1 MLYQITDGTVSA
13 GGHVILSHVDFE
25 IKGNEKIAL
34 VGRNGAG
41 KTTLLKL
48 IAGELSLDRDDR
60 RQGAGVTS
68 SRRLTVGMLKQ
79 QAFSDREQT
88 VEEILLAACPF
99 RDTFARERFEY
110 EQEYDRI
117 FTGFGFARAD
127 KHKKIGDFS
136 GGEQTKIALI
146 RLLLEKPDI
155 LLLDEPTNH
164 LDIATI
170 QWLEQYLKRYE
181 HAVVLV
187 SHDRF
192 FLDQVAETVVEVS
205 DGKLTRYAGNYSQY
219 REEKQKRIE
228 RQRKAWERQQEEAD
242 RLNGVIERFRHK
254 PTKVS
259 FARAK
264 KKQLERMER
273 VEKPVEDD
281 VHLFTGN
288 IEPLIPG
295 SKWVFEAEHLKIGYD
310 RALLEITLRIRRGQ
324 KMGILGPNGAGKS
337 TFLKTVAGLLQPFQ
351 EKDKSVERRCV
362 LGNNITIGY
371 FDQHSAEIQSEK
383 SVAEHFHDLFPSMT
397 EKEVRNIL
405 GMYLFP
411 GKLASRRVSDL
422 SGGEKARLVL
432 AELLQS
438 RPNFLVLDEPTNH
451 MDVQAK
457 ETLESA
463 FQAYTGTIL
472 FVSHDRYFIRQVAQ
486 SVLIFEDGGPMYY
499 PFGYEH
505 YLEKKQKADE
515 YGEELSAQVKAEDAA
530 LLAGMRAVPKAE
542 RHRLKEFS
550 VEEAY
555 ADWKLRLVQEKLEP
569 EELEYGRLEEEY
581 QGLLDEWKMSEA
593 YWMTEPAAR
602 MTEKTEAESSGEKT
616 AGGTAGIPDEPSG
629 LQEDVAAAKAR
640 RDEAWECFHA
650 RCMEWYEVYEEV
662 HGYSGLEI

>member
-13 GGHVILSHVDFE
+13 GGHVILSHVNFE

-68 SRRLTVGMLKQ
+68 SRRLIVGMLKQ

-127 KHKKIGDFS
+127 KQKKIGDFS

-170 QWLEQYLKRYE
+170 QWLEQYLKWYE

-192 FLDQVAETVVEVS
+192 FLDQVAEAVVEVS
-205 DGKLTRYAGNYSQY
+205 DGKLTRYAGNYSEY
-219 REEKQKRIE
+219 RTEKRKRIE
-228 RQRKAWERQQEEAD
+228 RQQKAWERQKEEED

-254 PTKVS
+254 PTKAS

-310 RALLEITLRIRRGQ
+310 RPLLEITMRIRRGQ
-324 KMGILGPNGAGKS
+324 KLGILGANGAGKS

-351 EKDKSVERRCV
+351 EKDRSVERRCV

-371 FDQHSAEIQSEK
+371 FDQHSAEIQSDK
-383 SVAEHFHDLFPSMT
+383 SVAEHFHDLFPALT

-405 GMYLFP
+405 GMYLFT

-438 RPNFLVLDEPTNH
+438 RPNFLILDEPTNH

-463 FQAYTGTIL
+463 FQAYQGTIL

-486 SVLIFEDGGPMYY
+486 SVLIFEETGPMYY

-505 YLEKKQKADE
+505 YLEKRQKAE
-515 YGEELSAQVKAEDAA
+515 AYGEELSAQVKAEDAA
-530 LLAGMRAVPKAE
+530 LLEGMRTVPKAE
-542 RHRLKEFS
+542 RHRLREFS
-550 VEEAY
+550 TEEAY
-555 ADWKLRLVQEKLEP
+555 ADWKLRLVYEKLEP
-569 EELEYGRLEEEY
+569 EELEYGRLEAEY
-581 QGLLDEWKMSEA
+581 RVLLAEWKMSEA
-593 YWMTEPAAR
+593 YWTLEP
-602 MTEKTEAESSGEKT
+602 
-616 AGGTAGIPDEPSG
+616 GIPDA
-629 LQEDVAAAKAR
+629 VAAAKAR
-640 RDEAWECFHA
+640 RDEAFKRWHEQ
-650 RCMEWYEVYEEV
+650 CMAWLGVYEEV
-662 HGYSGLEI
+662 HGEPDLK

>member
-13 GGHVILSHVDFE
+13 GGHVILSHVNFE

-99 RDTFARERFEY
+99 RDTFAQERFEY

-170 QWLEQYLKRYE
+170 QWLEQYLKWYE

-192 FLDQVAETVVEVS
+192 FLDQVAEAVVEVS
-205 DGKLTRYAGNYSQY
+205 DGKLTRYAGNYSEY
-219 REEKQKRIE
+219 RTEKRKRIE
-228 RQRKAWERQQEEAD
+228 RQQKAWERQKEEED

-254 PTKVS
+254 PTKAS

-295 SKWVFEAEHLKIGYD
+295 SKWVFEAEHLKIGFFSERHSLFEKRKRNEVLKD
-310 RALLEITLRIRRGQ
+310 LSFTMEKGEV
-324 KMGILGPNGAGKS
+324 LGLVGESGCGKS
-337 TFLKTVAGLLQPFQ
+337 TLAKVILGLLKPDSGTVIVSGNRPQMVFQ
-351 EKDKSVERRCV
+351 DPYGSLNPAKKIGWIMEEPLRIQRKLPGKERRQKV
-362 LGNNITIGY
+362 LEMLKKVGL
-371 FDQHSAEIQSEK
+371 DEK
-383 SVAEHFHDLFPSMT
+383 IADRYP
-397 EKEVRNIL
+397 NQ
-405 GMYLFP
+405 
-411 GKLASRRVSDL
+411 L
-422 SGGEKARLVL
+422 SGGQRQRVCIGEALMTNPGLLVADEAVSAL
-432 AELLQS
+432 DVTIQAQILELLEQ
-438 RPNFLVLDEPTNH
+438 L
-451 MDVQAK
+451 K
-457 ETLESA
+457 EEMGLSIL
-463 FQAYTGTIL
+463 FISHDMRVVYQLCDRVMIMKDGTI
-472 FVSHDRYFIRQVAQ
+472 VESGDVDTVYFSPQHEYTKE
-486 SVLIFEDGGPMYY
+486 L
-499 PFGYEH
+499 
-505 YLEKKQKADE
+505 LEA
-515 YGEELSAQVKAEDAA
+515 
-530 LLAGMRAVPKAE
+530 
-542 RHRLKEFS
+542 
-550 VEEAY
+550 
-555 ADWKLRLVQEKLEP
+555 
-569 EELEYGRLEEEY
+569 
-581 QGLLDEWKMSEA
+581 
-593 YWMTEPAAR
+593 
-602 MTEKTEAESSGEKT
+602 
-616 AGGTAGIPDEPSG
+616 AGIGE
-629 LQEDVAAAKAR
+629 
-640 RDEAWECFHA
+640 DEA
-650 RCMEWYEVYEEV
+650 
-662 HGYSGLEI
+662 

>member
-34 VGRNGAG
+34 VGRNDAG

-88 VEEILLAACPF
+88 VEKILLASCPF

-127 KHKKIGDFS
+127 KQKMIGDFS

-170 QWLEQYLKRYE
+170 QWLEQYLKWCE

-192 FLDQVAETVVEVS
+192 FLDQVAEAVVEVS
-205 DGKLTRYAGNYSQY
+205 DGKLTRYAGNYSEY
-219 REEKQKRIE
+219 RTEKRKRIE
-228 RQRKAWERQQEEAD
+228 RQQKAWERQKEEED

-254 PTKVS
+254 PTKAS

-310 RALLEITLRIRRGQ
+310 RPLLEITLRIWRGQ
-324 KMGILGPNGAGKS
+324 KLGILGANGAGKN

-351 EKDKSVERRCV
+351 EKDRSVE
-362 LGNNITIGY
+362 
-371 FDQHSAEIQSEK
+371 
-383 SVAEHFHDLFPSMT
+383 
-397 EKEVRNIL
+397 
-405 GMYLFP
+405 
-411 GKLASRRVSDL
+411 
-422 SGGEKARLVL
+422 
-432 AELLQS
+432 
-438 RPNFLVLDEPTNH
+438 
-451 MDVQAK
+451 
-457 ETLESA
+457 
-463 FQAYTGTIL
+463 
-472 FVSHDRYFIRQVAQ
+472 
-486 SVLIFEDGGPMYY
+486 
-499 PFGYEH
+499 
-505 YLEKKQKADE
+505 
-515 YGEELSAQVKAEDAA
+515 
-530 LLAGMRAVPKAE
+530 
-542 RHRLKEFS
+542 
-550 VEEAY
+550 
-555 ADWKLRLVQEKLEP
+555 
-569 EELEYGRLEEEY
+569 
-581 QGLLDEWKMSEA
+581 
-593 YWMTEPAAR
+593 
-602 MTEKTEAESSGEKT
+602 
-616 AGGTAGIPDEPSG
+616 
-629 LQEDVAAAKAR
+629 
-640 RDEAWECFHA
+640 
-650 RCMEWYEVYEEV
+650 
-662 HGYSGLEI
+662 